1 MHMLWI
7 EVNERALARGN
18 ERQEAKTEA
27 SKLLAYT
34 GLGGD
39 GDTLFVYYEEIK
51 REIHRILI

>member
-1 MHMLWI
+1 MLWI

-18 ERQEAKTEA
+18 ERQETKTEA
-27 SKLLAYT
+27 SKRLAYT